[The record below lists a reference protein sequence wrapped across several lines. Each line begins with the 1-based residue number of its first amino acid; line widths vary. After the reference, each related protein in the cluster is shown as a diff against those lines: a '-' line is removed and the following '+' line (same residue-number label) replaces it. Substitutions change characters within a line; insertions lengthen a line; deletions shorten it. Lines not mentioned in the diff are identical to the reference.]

1 MIKGLIILCEQSNP
15 DEAER
20 EAASLSAMTAEPT
33 GHDRLD
39 YLSFVDFA
47 VERTRQRLPAVD
59 PGAMRLVLTL
69 HRLTSALVYDLESA
83 VHRPRGLSWPG
94 FRVLF
99 VLWLVG
105 PLESK
110 RVAELSGMSRAAVSA
125 LVNTLQRAGLVER
138 EQAERDRRVVL
149 LRLTPE
155 GEDTISNDYLAHN
168 ERERSWA
175 AALSPA
181 ERDTLVALLEKL
193 MAGSAAAEAKRRF

>member
-1 MIKGLIILCEQSNP
+1 
-15 DEAER
+15 
-20 EAASLSAMTAEPT
+20 MTAEPT

-47 VERTRQRLPAVD
+47 VERTRERLPAVD
-59 PGAMRLVLTL
+59 PDAMRLVLTL

-99 VLWLVG
+99 VLWLAG

-125 LVNTLQRAGLVER
+125 LVNTLQRGGLVER
-138 EQAERDRRVVL
+138 EQAEHDRRVVL
-149 LRLTPE
+149 LRLTTQ
-155 GEDTISNDYLAHN
+155 GEDTIKNDYLAHN

-175 AALSPA
+175 AALNPA